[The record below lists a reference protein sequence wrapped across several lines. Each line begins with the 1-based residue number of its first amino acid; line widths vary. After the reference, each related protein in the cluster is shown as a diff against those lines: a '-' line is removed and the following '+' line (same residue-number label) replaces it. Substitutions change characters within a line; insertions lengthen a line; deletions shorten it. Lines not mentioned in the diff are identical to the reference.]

1 VTITAIIPTY
11 CRYPYLHDVLLDL
24 AAQSRPIDEVI
35 VIDQTPPSQR
45 PEAFYEIF
53 SDVLPLKVLY
63 LKEARGTCVSRNLA
77 IDQAL
82 GDYLLFLDDD
92 LRFEPD
98 YLAAYEEIARTG
110 YDVIHGGVR
119 HRDNELFRSRLFF
132 DDPVQQLIS
141 SPNTNK
147 IAGTIGVA
155 SGNSLV
161 LRSWVK
167 RIEGFDLQFDNGMCD
182 DWDFGFRLFRAGA
195 RIVYRPEPAVRH
207 LKASAG
213 GRRDMFLHGWGRW
226 LGSFRDYTPA
236 WLAPRFYFYGRYFN
250 RTATRRL
257 CFMKLREIFSWK
269 YRLIR
274 YPWGVPI
281 SICWWFLGI
290 RRAKQMLRRGP
301 LTLGQYPPPLCEG
314 WTNRLW
320 SQKYAGPPRMPVAS
334 GTT

>member
-1 VTITAIIPTY
+1 MTITAIIPTY
-11 CRYPYLHDVLLDL
+11 CRYPYLRDVLQDI
-24 AAQSRPIDEVI
+24 AAQTRPIEEVI
-35 VIDQTPPSQR
+35 IIDQTPPSER
-45 PEAFYEIF
+45 PENFYESF
-53 SDVLPLKVLY
+53 HDVLPLKVLY
-63 LKEARGTCVSRNLA
+63 LTEARGTCVSRNLA
-77 IDQAL
+77 IAQAL

-98 YLAAYEEIARTG
+98 YLAAYEEITRTG

-119 HRDNELFRSRLFF
+119 HRDNELFRQRLFF

-141 SPNTNK
+141 SPNTNET
-147 IAGTIGVA
+147 AGTIGVA

-161 LRSWVK
+161 SRAWVM

-195 RIVYRPEPAVRH
+195 RMVYRPEPAVRH

-213 GRRDMFLHGWGRW
+213 GRRDMFLRGWRRW

-236 WLAPRFYFYGRYFN
+236 WLAPRFYFYGKFFSRI
-250 RTATRRL
+250 ATQRL
-257 CFMKLREIFSWK
+257 CFMKLREIFSFR

-274 YPWGVPI
+274 YPWGAWI
-281 SICWWFLGI
+281 SLYWWLIGV

-301 LTLGQYPPPLCEG
+301 LTLGCYPQPRCEV
-314 WTNRLW
+314 WTTALW
-320 SQKYAGPPRMPVAS
+320 SEKHATPAELQVESVAL
-334 GTT
+334 